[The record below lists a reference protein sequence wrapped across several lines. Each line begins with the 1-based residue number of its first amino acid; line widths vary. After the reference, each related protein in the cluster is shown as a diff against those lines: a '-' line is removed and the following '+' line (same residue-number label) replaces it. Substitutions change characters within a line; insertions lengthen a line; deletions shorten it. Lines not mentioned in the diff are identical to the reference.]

1 MPFNKRIIRGFS
13 IAEVRRGRKALR
25 EMILEFRMRRL
36 SMGATTCPQL
46 ELVSSENLTTK
57 VLRMGMPPEQRQL
70 LPASKGKTSVALF
83 WEESEKKKTIL
94 SYTWGQSTKWLIYPR
109 TITLIVRGESWCLLR
124 ITRERVSKLTWEEA
138 SKWKATLTHLMRIS
152 LTSLTT
158 WRRFRKNKMRI
169 RPLLEI
175 PMQLSMIIKT

>member
-1 MPFNKRIIRGFS
+1 MPFNKRIIRDFS

-25 EMILEFRMRRL
+25 EMSLEFRMRKL

-83 WEESEKKKTIL
+83 
-94 SYTWGQSTKWLIYPR
+94 
-109 TITLIVRGESWCLLR
+109 
-124 ITRERVSKLTWEEA
+124 
-138 SKWKATLTHLMRIS
+138 
-152 LTSLTT
+152 
-158 WRRFRKNKMRI
+158 
-169 RPLLEI
+169 
-175 PMQLSMIIKT
+175 